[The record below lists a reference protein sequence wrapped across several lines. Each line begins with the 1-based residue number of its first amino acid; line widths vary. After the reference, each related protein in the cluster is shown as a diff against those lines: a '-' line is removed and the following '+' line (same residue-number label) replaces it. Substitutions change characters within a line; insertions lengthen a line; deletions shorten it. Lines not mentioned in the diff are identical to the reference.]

1 MKTYKLIFFYYY
13 KCYTGSSLQIRITM
27 SVKPN
32 LDTLMRVI
40 EENQHKMTEGDYEQ
54 AIDLLKQADENMKK
68 GEYDFAHINLL
79 QALNLLE
86 VPEYEQEVDYAE
98 DTWDELADVD

>member
-32 LDTLMRVI
+32 LDTLMRMI
-40 EENQHKMTEGDYEQ
+40 EENQHKMTEG
-54 AIDLLKQADENMKK
+54 
-68 GEYDFAHINLL
+68 EYLESMNALCALYRFATSAPPTSPAHVLPHVNDGYSPHAQSSPPYSSI
-79 QALNLLE
+79 
-86 VPEYEQEVDYAE
+86 
-98 DTWDELADVD
+98 WDE